1 MRIFQGPA
9 VDLSRRGLIF
19 AVAVGLSI
27 VLGVGAEAQEPSGP
41 LVIVTSFPEPMYKRL
56 KDAFERSHPAVKV
69 FIRSKKTSAAIS
81 FIEERTGEA
90 ADLFWASAPDAFEV
104 LKESGSLLR
113 AFPKKKEGRAIGG
126 FPLDDPD
133 GFYRG
138 FAISGYGLMW
148 NRPYLLRRGL
158 PIPESWDDLKRPE
171 YAGHIGITAPSRS
184 GTTHLIVETI
194 LQAQGWAA
202 GWATLSEI
210 GGNLATVTA
219 RSFGVLD
226 GVRSGRF
233 GIGPVIDFFGL
244 SARRLGAP
252 VEFTYP
258 KNTTFLPANIALVKR
273 TANPVAAR
281 AFVDFLLSRT
291 GQRLLIEPEISRLP
305 VRRDVYDEAPAD
317 YPNPFASELTDKG
330 IRFDSQL
337 SRRRYH
343 LVNALFDVLV
353 TFRLQSLRR
362 TWRAIHQ
369 AEAALREDSPSRI
382 RDSVATARRL
392 AGSVPI
398 SEAQVADPAVTSVFQ
413 RRKPGLPLSARQ
425 IEMETQWQTAFRQDH
440 QEALRLAT
448 EALAALAAL
457 TQSAPE

>member
-1 MRIFQGPA
+1 MIAFCCSGFR
-9 VDLSRRGLIF
+9 RRGPV
-19 AVAVGLSI
+19 VALALVLSI
-27 VLGVGAEAQEPSGP
+27 FYGTGVAAQEPGGP

-56 KDAFERSHPAVKV
+56 KDAFEQRHPAVKV

-81 FIEERTGEA
+81 FIEERAGEA
-90 ADLFWASAPDAFEV
+90 VDLFWASAPDAFEV

-113 AFPKKKEGRAIGG
+113 AFPKTQEGRAIGG

-158 PIPESWDDLKRPE
+158 PEPTAWNDLTRPE

-194 LQAQGWAA
+194 LQAQGWEA

-273 TANPVAAR
+273 TANPAAAR
-281 AFVDFLLSRT
+281 AFVDFLMSST

-305 VRRDVYDEAPAD
+305 VRRDVYAEAPAD
-317 YPNPFASELTDKG
+317 YPNPFARELTDKG

-337 SRRRYH
+337 SRQRYH

-353 TFRLQSLRR
+353 TFRMQGLRR
-362 TWRAIHQ
+362 TWRAIHL
-369 AEAALREDSPSRI
+369 AEAALSDDSPPRLRED
-382 RDSVATARRL
+382 VAMARRL
-392 AGSVPI
+392 AGGVPVTQ
-398 SEAQVADPAVTSVFQ
+398 AQAADLAVTSVFQ
-413 RRKPGLPLSARQ
+413 RHKPGLPLSDRQ
-425 IEMETQWQTAFRQDH
+425 IEMEAQWQSSFRQDQ
-440 QEALRLAT
+440 QEALGLAT
-448 EALAALAAL
+448 AALAAL
-457 TQSAPE
+457 TSGAPE